1 MPVLVNTFIQIY
13 PNPMFIPPANTPG
26 LIPQKFPF
34 VMIDHLIYSD
44 EHSSRT
50 QFCVKADNILVE
62 DGEFSAAGLVENIAQ
77 TAAARAGYL
86 AQTLEKPD
94 AIGYIGAI
102 KNLEIFSLPQIND
115 ILETEI
121 IIDNQI
127 FDVTLI
133 SGKVKRRDELL
144 AQCQMKVFVIQQP

>member
-1 MPVLVNTFIQIY
+1 
-13 PNPMFIPPANTPG
+13 MFTPPPNTPD

-44 EHSSRT
+44 DKSSRSN
-50 QFCVKADNILVE
+50 FCVKADNILVE
-62 DGEFSAAGLVENIAQ
+62 DGEFSASGLVENIAQ
-77 TAAARAGYL
+77 TAAARAGYIAL
-86 AQTLEKPD
+86 DGTKAD

-102 KNLEIFSLPQIND
+102 KNLEVFSLPKIND

-133 SGKVKRRDELL
+133 SGTVKRGDEIL
-144 AQCQMKVFVIQQP
+144 AKCQMKVFVIQQQQIN

>member
-1 MPVLVNTFIQIY
+1 
-13 PNPMFIPPANTPG
+13 MFTPPANTPD

-34 VMIDHLIYSD
+34 VMIDHLTWTD
-44 EHSSRT
+44 EKSSRS
-50 QFCVKADNILVE
+50 QFCIKAGNVLVE
-62 DGEFSAAGLVENIAQ
+62 DGEFSAGGLVENIAQ

-86 AQTLEKPD
+86 AQNSQKAD

-102 KNLEIFSLPQIND
+102 KNLEVFSLPKIND

-133 SGKVKRRDELL
+133 SGKVKCGDETL
-144 AQCQMKVFVIQQP
+144 AQCQMKVFIIQQ

>member
-1 MPVLVNTFIQIY
+1 
-13 PNPMFIPPANTPG
+13 MFISPANTPD
-26 LIPQKFPF
+26 LIPQKAPF
-34 VMIDHLIYSD
+34 VMIDHLTYTD
-44 EHSSRT
+44 EKSSRT
-50 QFCVKADNILVE
+50 RFCVKANNVLVE

-86 AQTLEKPD
+86 AQSHNKSG

-102 KNLEIFSLPQIND
+102 KNLEVFSLPKIND

-121 IIDNQI
+121 VIDNQI

-133 SGKVKRRDELL
+133 SGKVKKGEEIL
-144 AQCQMKVFVIQQP
+144 AQCQMKVFVIQQQ

>member
-1 MPVLVNTFIQIY
+1 
-13 PNPMFIPPANTPG
+13 MFTPPANTPD

-34 VMIDHLIYSD
+34 VMIDHLTHSD
-44 EHSSRT
+44 DKSSRSS
-50 QFCVKADNILVE
+50 FCVKADNVLVE
-62 DGEFSAAGLVENIAQ
+62 DGELSAGGLVENIAQ
-77 TAAARAGYL
+77 TAAARAGYIAL
-86 AQTLEKPD
+86 SGTKAD

-102 KNLEIFSLPQIND
+102 KNLEVFSLPKIND

-133 SGKVKRRDELL
+133 SGKVKRGDELL
-144 AQCQMKVFVIQQP
+144 AQCQMKVFVIQQ

>member
-1 MPVLVNTFIQIY
+1 
-13 PNPMFIPPANTPG
+13 MFVQPSNTPD

-44 EHSSRT
+44 ETSSRT

-62 DGEFSAAGLVENIAQ
+62 DGEFSAGGLVENIAQ
-77 TAAARAGYL
+77 TAAARAGYV
-86 AQTLEKPD
+86 AQNGEKPD

-102 KNLEIFSLPQIND
+102 KNLEVFSLPKIND

-133 SGKVKRRDELL
+133 SGKVKCGDELL
-144 AQCQMKVFVIQQP
+144 AQCQMKVFIIKP

>member
-1 MPVLVNTFIQIY
+1 
-13 PNPMFIPPANTPG
+13 MFIPPANTPD
-26 LIPQKFPF
+26 LIPQKHPF

-44 EHSSRT
+44 DKSSRT
-50 QFCVKADNILVE
+50 TFCVKADNVLVE
-62 DGEFSAAGLVENIAQ
+62 DGEFGECGLVENIAQ
-77 TAAARAGYL
+77 TAAARAGYIAL
-86 AQTLEKPD
+86 NETKVD

-102 KNLEIFSLPQIND
+102 KNLEVFALPQIND

-133 SGKVKRRDELL
+133 SGNVKRGDEIL
-144 AQCQMKVFVIQQP
+144 AQCQMKVFIIQQQ